1 MAEPTTEDPK
11 TKDFDPF
18 IQNLVGSFDR
28 VLDPEKIADP
38 DDILDQQ
45 TATTPELEKIVWQ
58 EAQKYEASFGK

>member
-28 VLDPEKIADP
+28 VL
-38 DDILDQQ
+38 LDQQ